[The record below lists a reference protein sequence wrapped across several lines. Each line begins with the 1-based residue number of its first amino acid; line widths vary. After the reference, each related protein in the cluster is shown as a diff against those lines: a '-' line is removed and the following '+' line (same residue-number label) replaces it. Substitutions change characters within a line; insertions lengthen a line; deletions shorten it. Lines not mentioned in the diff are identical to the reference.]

1 MQQKYGFVLKSL
13 SKTKGFDEF
22 IKAAKNGT
30 FPVAVSGAAHIGR
43 VVTAAAAVCALKTKA
58 LVITAGESE
67 AERAAEDLT
76 SFGINVVRLPSR
88 DYSFRGGVTVSHEY
102 EHERIGTLSRMLAGD
117 YDICIASADAA
128 ASVTVP
134 PDVLAKRCFCVE
146 NGGLVSEEELVGKL
160 VSGGYER
167 CDQVEGAGQFSVR
180 GGIID
185 VFSPNLAEPCRIDL
199 FGDEIDS
206 LSLFDPDS
214 QRRTEPLD
222 KVDIYP
228 VNEASPD
235 SPEQMLDILKSL
247 SAKKMSALQKGRIMA
262 DIARIES
269 GENICCDAYFSMI
282 YDRFSTVFDY
292 LKKGSL
298 TFVFD
303 SAAAAERIKA
313 LTELHSE
320 EIKALLDE
328 GEIPPGFRSVYL
340 DKVLFSAELSRH
352 NTTFLDTF
360 PKGSIDPAPKTLLSS
375 EIRQVGGFTG
385 SLDAL
390 CEDIGVSNRKLT
402 VVLAGGER
410 AASNLCEELSD
421 RGMSALFAPEPS
433 AVGDKG
439 IFVTVGTLTDGFEI
453 PSASLSVIVHGRAV
467 QNKRR
472 RRFKKGASLTSLE
485 ELTAGDY
492 VVHATHGIGI
502 YAGINQ
508 LTTHGMTRDYI
519 KINYAG
525 NDTLYVPV
533 TSLDM
538 VSKYIGNAE
547 DQTVKL
553 NRLGSPEWSRT
564 RSRVKKAVTDMAKQ
578 LTALYAKRMQ
588 TEGYAFSRD
597 GDLQSDFESRFEFDE
612 TDDQLRCA
620 GEIKKDMERSVPMD
634 RLLCGDVG
642 FGKTEVAFRAA
653 FKCIADGKQCAILVP
668 TTILCWQHY
677 NTALERFSG
686 MAVNIEML
694 SRFRTKGQ
702 QDKIK
707 KELRA
712 GNIDLLIGT
721 HSIISKDVNF
731 KDLGLIIVDE
741 EQRFG
746 VAQKERL
753 KELYPT
759 VDALTLSATPI
770 PRTLNMALSGLRDM
784 SSIEEAPL
792 DRRPVQTF
800 VCEQSNAIVD
810 EAISRELRRGGQVY
824 YLHNRTETIVSTAA
838 KLKERHPDA
847 RIGVAH
853 GKMSEDELSGVWQQ
867 LIEREI
873 DILVCTTIIETG
885 VDVPNANTLIIENS
899 DRLGLAQLHQIRGR
913 VGRSHRTAYAYLLF
927 TPGKVLSE
935 ISQKRLDAIR
945 RFTEFGSGFRI
956 AMRDLEIR
964 GAGSILGGEQHGHME
979 AVGYDMYLKLLSDAI
994 AEEKGEKPE
1003 ETKECLVDIRMSAH
1017 IPEKYITALPQRLAA
1032 YRRIAAIR
1040 NSDDLLDVTDELL
1053 DRYGDLPKSVSD
1065 LMDISLCKARA
1076 ERLCITEIS
1085 EKNGSVLLFVEG
1097 LTEPVTRLITSKMKR
1112 QVLFS
1117 AGAKPY
1123 IAVKPASGENLLT
1136 TLKNALSQMESEE

>member
-1 MQQKYGFVLKSL
+1 MQQKYDFVLKSL

-22 IKAAKNGT
+22 IKVAKNGS

-43 VVTAAAAVCALKTKA
+43 AVTAAAAVCALKTKA

-102 EHERIGTLSRMLAGD
+102 EHERIGTLARMLAGD

-134 PDVLAKRCFCVE
+134 PDVLAKRCFCIK
-146 NGGLVSEEELVGKL
+146 NGGSVSEEELVEKL
-160 VSGGYER
+160 ISGGYER

-222 KVDIYP
+222 EAYIYP

-235 SPEQMLDILKSL
+235 SPEQMLGILKAL
-247 SAKKMSALQKGRIMA
+247 SAKKMSALQKGRVMA
-262 DIARIES
+262 DIARIEN
-269 GENICCDAYFSMI
+269 GENICCDAYFGMI

-292 LKKGSL
+292 IGKGSL

-303 SAAAAERIKA
+303 STAASERIKA

-328 GEIPPGFRSVYL
+328 GELPPGFKSVYL
-340 DKVLFSAELSRH
+340 DKVLFFAELSRH

-375 EIRQVGGFTG
+375 EIRQIGGFTG

-410 AASNLCEELSD
+410 AASNLCEELCE
-421 RGMSALFAPEPS
+421 RGLTAAFAPEPS
-433 AVGDKG
+433 AVGEKG
-439 IFVTVGTLTDGFEI
+439 IFVTVGALTDGFEI

-472 RRFKKGASLTSLE
+472 QRFKKGASLTSVE
-485 ELTAGDY
+485 ELTVGDY

-502 YAGINQ
+502 YAGVNQ

-519 KINYAG
+519 KITYAG

-564 RSRVKKAVTDMAKQ
+564 RSRVKKAVRDMAKQ

-800 VCEQSNAIVD
+800 VCEQSDAIVD

-824 YLHNRTETIVSTAA
+824 YLHNRTETIVSAAA

-994 AEEKGEKPE
+994 AEEKGEKPK

-1017 IPEKYITALPQRLAA
+1017 IPEKYIPALPQRLAA

-1076 ERLCITEIS
+1076 ERLCVTEIS
-1085 EKNGSVLLFVEG
+1085 EKGGSVLLYVEG

-1123 IAVKPASGENLLT
+1123 VAVKPSSGETLLA
-1136 TLKNALSQMESEE
+1136 TLKNALQEMEPTE

>member
-1 MQQKYGFVLKSL
+1 MQFKYGFIPKKLAG
-13 SKTKGFDEF
+13 TKGFSELEQ
-22 IKAAKNGT
+22 AAKNGT
-30 FPVAVSGAAHIGR
+30 FPIAVSGAAHIHR
-43 VVTAAAAVCALKTKA
+43 VVMSAVLMSELGRKA
-58 LVITAGESE
+58 LVVTAGESE
-67 AERAAEDLT
+67 SERVLEDL
-76 SFGINVVRLPSR
+76 SALGVNVLRLPAR

-102 EHERIGTLSRMLAGD
+102 EHARIGTLARMLAGD
-117 YDICIASADAA
+117 FDLCVASADAA
-128 ASVTVP
+128 ASITVP
-134 PDVLAKRCFCVE
+134 PEVLKRRCFTVRCDE
-146 NGGLVSEEELVGKL
+146 SVSEETL
-160 VSGGYER
+160 VSRLIAGGYKR

-180 GGIID
+180 GAILDI
-185 VFSPNLAEPCRIDL
+185 FTPNLPEPCRIDF
-199 FGDEIDS
+199 FGDDIDS
-206 LSLFDPDS
+206 ISLFDPDT
-214 QRRTEPLD
+214 QRRTEPQD
-222 KVDIYP
+222 AVDIFP
-228 VNEASPD
+228 VCEVSPD
-235 SPEQMLDILKSL
+235 SSEQLSEALKAL
-247 SAKKMSALQKGRIMA
+247 SKRRMQPAQKGRILA

-269 GENICCDAYFSMI
+269 GESICCDAYLNI
-282 YDRFSTVFDY
+282 VYDRPATVFDY
-292 LKKGSL
+292 LPQDAF

-303 SAAAAERIKA
+303 SSAVSDRIKSVI
-313 LTELHSE
+313 ELHLE
-320 EIKALLDE
+320 EIKTLLAD
-328 GEIPPGFRSVYL
+328 GELPPDFRSVYL
-340 DKVLFSAELSRH
+340 DKPRFSAELTAH
-352 NTTFLDTF
+352 NTVYFDSF
-360 PKGSIDPAPKTLLSS
+360 PKTSYDPAPKALFGS
-375 EIRQVGGFTG
+375 EMRQSGGFSG
-385 SLDAL
+385 SVDAL
-390 CEDIGVSNRKLT
+390 AEDIASAGRELT

-410 AASNLCEELSD
+410 AASNLCEELCD
-421 RGMSALFAPEPS
+421 RNVTAAFVPDPGS
-433 AVGDKG
+433 VGDKG
-439 IFVTVGTLTDGFEI
+439 VFVTVGALTDGFEI
-453 PSASLSVIVHGRAV
+453 PLASLSVVVHGRAV
-467 QNKRR
+467 PQKRKR
-472 RRFKKGASLTSLE
+472 HFKKGAAVGSVE
-485 ELTAGDY
+485 ELQRGDY

-502 YAGINQ
+502 YAGVNQ

-519 KINYAG
+519 KITYAG

-564 RSRVKKAVTDMAKQ
+564 RSRVKKAVKDMAKQ

-620 GEIKKDMERSVPMD
+620 GEIKRDMERSVPMD

-668 TTILCWQHY
+668 TTILAWQHY

-686 MAVNIEML
+686 MAVSVEML

-702 QDKIK
+702 QEKIK

-721 HSIISKDVNF
+721 HSIISKDVHF

-800 VCEQSNAIVD
+800 VCEQSNGIVD

-824 YLHNRTETIVSTAA
+824 YLHNRTETIESCAA
-838 KLKERHPDA
+838 RLKDRHPDA

-885 VDVPNANTLIIENS
+885 VDVPNANTLIIEDS

-994 AEEKGEKPE
+994 AEEKGETPKDA
-1003 ETKECLVDIRMSAH
+1003 KECLVDIRMSAH
-1017 IPEKYITALPQRLAA
+1017 IPEKYIPALPQRLAA
-1032 YRRIAAIR
+1032 YRRIAAVR
-1040 NSDDLLDVTDELL
+1040 NADDVLDITDELL
-1053 DRYGDLPKSVSD
+1053 DRFGDLPKSVTD
-1065 LMDISLCKARA
+1065 LIDISLCKSKAQ
-1076 ERLCITEIS
+1076 RLGITEIS
-1085 EKNGSVLLFVEG
+1085 EKNGSILLYVEG
-1097 LTEPVTRLITSKMKR
+1097 LSEPVSRLITSEMKR
-1112 QVLFS
+1112 DVLFS

-1123 IAVKPASGENLLT
+1123 AAIKMPGGKPDLNI
-1136 TLKNALSQMESEE
+1136 LKKALSIMEAEN